1 LTLTKSPIAHIGKR
15 ISPAR
20 RDAAGRLALLAH
32 CRDMKAVGG
41 CRRVSPGRRPSAKRG
56 WSRLTQQCD
65 GAMFETLKTFIS
77 DFVDGEKHPSQ
88 FADNDYRLAAAALLV
103 HAAAIDGEMSQR
115 ERDKL
120 HSVIKQRFAL
130 DDQTADELIAKA
142 TEAEHESVDLY
153 HFTRLLNRSLDEP
166 GRARVIEMMWEIVFA
181 DGQRDELEDNL
192 LWRAAD
198 LLGVSPQERI
208 ELRRRIG
215 GETS

>member
-1 LTLTKSPIAHIGKR
+1 
-15 ISPAR
+15 
-20 RDAAGRLALLAH
+20 
-32 CRDMKAVGG
+32 
-41 CRRVSPGRRPSAKRG
+41 
-56 WSRLTQQCD
+56 
-65 GAMFETLKTFIS
+65 MFESFRTFVS
-77 DFVDGEKHPSQ
+77 EFVDGERHPSQ

-103 HAAAIDGEMSQR
+103 HAAVIDGEISQR

-120 HSVIKQRFAL
+120 HSVIKQHFAL
-130 DDQTADELIAKA
+130 SDQAAEELIAKA

>member
-1 LTLTKSPIAHIGKR
+1 
-15 ISPAR
+15 
-20 RDAAGRLALLAH
+20 
-32 CRDMKAVGG
+32 
-41 CRRVSPGRRPSAKRG
+41 
-56 WSRLTQQCD
+56 
-65 GAMFETLKTFIS
+65 MFETFKSFIS
-77 DFVDGEKHPSQ
+77 DFVAGEKHPSQ

-103 HAAAIDGEMSQR
+103 HAAAIDGEMSQQ

-120 HSVIKQRFAL
+120 QAVIKQRFAL
-130 DDQTADELIAKA
+130 TDQAADELIAKA
-142 TEAEHESVDLY
+142 TAAEHESVDLY
-153 HFTRLLNRSLDEP
+153 HFTSLLNRSLDEP

-198 LLGVSPQERI
+198 LLGVSPRERI

>member
-1 LTLTKSPIAHIGKR
+1 
-15 ISPAR
+15 
-20 RDAAGRLALLAH
+20 
-32 CRDMKAVGG
+32 
-41 CRRVSPGRRPSAKRG
+41 
-56 WSRLTQQCD
+56 
-65 GAMFETLKTFIS
+65 MFESFRTFIS
-77 DFVDGEKHPSQ
+77 EFVEGEKHPSQ

-115 ERDKL
+115 ERDKI

-130 DDQTADELIAKA
+130 DDQAAGELIAKA
-142 TEAEHESVDLY
+142 TEADAESVDLY

-208 ELRRRIG
+208 ELRRRIA